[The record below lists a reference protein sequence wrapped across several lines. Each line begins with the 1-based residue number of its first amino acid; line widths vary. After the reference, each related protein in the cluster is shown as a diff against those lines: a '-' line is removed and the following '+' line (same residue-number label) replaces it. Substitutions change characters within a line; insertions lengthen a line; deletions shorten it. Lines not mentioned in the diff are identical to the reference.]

1 MSETYYGPEDG
12 YTNPKKRVLKER
24 VLKEP
29 SPRKS
34 LAIDVETYEKLR
46 DICADK
52 KRSLIAELQ
61 DRIEIE
67 HERIFG
73 RGYRWKTSSV
83 KVAQYPRH
91 TAQLWKPARS

>member
-1 MSETYYGPEDG
+1 MSKEKVMTDEGEWVDG
-12 YTNPKKRVLKER
+12 NLISGGGYVEKER
-24 VLKEP
+24 KEP

-34 LAIDVETYEKLR
+34 LAIDIETYEKLR

-73 RGYRWKTSSV
+73 RGYR
-83 KVAQYPRH
+83 
-91 TAQLWKPARS
+91 

>member
-1 MSETYYGPEDG
+1 MSKEKVMTDEGELVDSIHISGGG
-12 YTNPKKRVLKER
+12 YVEKER
-24 VLKEP
+24 KEP

-34 LAIDVETYEKLR
+34 LAIDVDTYEKLR

-73 RGYRWKTSSV
+73 RGYR
-83 KVAQYPRH
+83 
-91 TAQLWKPARS
+91 

>member
-12 YTNPKKRVLKER
+12 YTNPKEKVRKER
-24 VLKEP
+24 VPKEP

-34 LAIDVETYEKLR
+34 LAIDVETYELLR
-46 DICADK
+46 DICGEK

-73 RGYRWKTSSV
+73 RDYR
-83 KVAQYPRH
+83 
-91 TAQLWKPARS
+91 

>member
-1 MSETYYGPEDG
+1 MSKEKVMTDEGEWVDSIQISGGG
-12 YTNPKKRVLKER
+12 YVEKER
-24 VLKEP
+24 KEP

-34 LAIDVETYEKLR
+34 LAIDIETYEKLR

-73 RGYRWKTSSV
+73 RGYR
-83 KVAQYPRH
+83 
-91 TAQLWKPARS
+91 

>member
-1 MSETYYGPEDG
+1 MSKEKVMTDEGEWVDSIHISG
-12 YTNPKKRVLKER
+12 GGNVEKER
-24 VLKEP
+24 KERKEP

-73 RGYRWKTSSV
+73 RGYR
-83 KVAQYPRH
+83 
-91 TAQLWKPARS
+91 

>member
-12 YTNPKKRVLKER
+12 YTNPKKR

-73 RGYRWKTSSV
+73 RGYR
-83 KVAQYPRH
+83 
-91 TAQLWKPARS
+91 

>member
-12 YTNPKKRVLKER
+12 YTKPKEKVRKKRVP
-24 VLKEP
+24 KEP

-46 DICADK
+46 DICGEK

-73 RGYRWKTSSV
+73 RGYR
-83 KVAQYPRH
+83 
-91 TAQLWKPARS
+91 